1 MEYFLL
7 KEMPSRQAKPHNF
20 PWKTSEPG
28 VLGAALEECSIP
40 KHQPQD
46 MPTRPPTHHPSPTLS
61 PHPHNPPP
69 TPTSPI
75 ETGLRFCY
83 KLVFP
88 AKSPKETSDP
98 TRARVLPLDT
108 LVW

>member
-20 PWKTSEPG
+20 PWKTSGPG

-46 MPTRPPTHHPSPTLS
+46 MPTRPPTHHPPCLPT
-61 PHPHNPPP
+61 HTTHHPPP
-69 TPTSPI
+69 PVP
-75 ETGLRFCY
+75 
-83 KLVFP
+83 
-88 AKSPKETSDP
+88 
-98 TRARVLPLDT
+98 
-108 LVW
+108 